1 MVHGIHVVRNDD
13 VIIDCDLPTL
23 TCDCCCMQLVEK
35 AAANTY
41 IAIPK
46 QNKDCKGIII
56 MIIIILVGCAP
67 DMS

>member
-1 MVHGIHVVRNDD
+1 MRNDD
-13 VIIDCDLPTL
+13 VIIEMYLRPSNFDLRL
-23 TCDCCCMQLVEK
+23 LLHAVGGESCSQYLG
-35 AAANTY
+35 Y

-56 MIIIILVGCAP
+56 IILVGCAP